1 MKDVTEQPKPQN
13 NYGLETFVSFHPTF
27 LIIISQKTK
36 KSIQIDKKTKGETKM
51 AKRRTTRKAP
61 TSARKTTKT
70 APRKANRTVAR
81 KKPTAKRPVKNGA
94 KKRTNSKILV
104 IEIK

>member
-1 MKDVTEQPKPQN
+1 MAKTTAMMLLMS
-13 NYGLETFVSFHPTF
+13 NY
-27 LIIISQKTK
+27 I
-36 KSIQIDKKTKGETKM
+36 KGEIKM

-70 APRKANRTVAR
+70 APRKSNRTVAR
-81 KKPTAKRPVKNGA
+81 KKTTAKRPGKNGA